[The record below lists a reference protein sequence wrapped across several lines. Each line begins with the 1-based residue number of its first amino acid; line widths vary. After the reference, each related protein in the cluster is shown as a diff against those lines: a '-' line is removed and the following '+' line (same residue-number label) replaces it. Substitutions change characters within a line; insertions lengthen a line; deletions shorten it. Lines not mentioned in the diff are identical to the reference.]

1 MVETKWAAED
11 RLASIAVV
19 LVISLVNVRAAAAA
33 VVVAA
38 AAVEAEEEET
48 SANVTPAERSDTFL
62 VNAQTANPTIRNVTF
77 AAALATSLV
86 IVRTNRKTTTW
97 LTKKITKAA
106 AA

>member
-1 MVETKWAAED
+1 VETKWAAED

-19 LVISLVNVRAAAAA
+19 LVISLVNVHAAAA
-33 VVVAA
+33 VAVVVAEA
-38 AAVEAEEEET
+38 EAEAEEEET
-48 SANVTPAERSDTFL
+48 SASVTPAERSDTFL

-106 AA
+106 V